1 MLIYY
6 FILGYVAENTSF
18 YASLRAGFTLQ
29 EQDFKLSELSDSFH
43 TNNDTEWR
51 FVYIHFFSLK
61 KNIYLANLK
70 NFDFITKCMYAFFL
84 REPNEKNEEI
94 EIDNSVFDTILEEIK
109 VDYQNGG
116 PQIRIA
122 LDKFVER
129 YAAAK
134 SKSIPRLCSFLYN
147 PNHENHEL
155 DPKSRVKSGSKIH
168 VQVESIKR
176 RKTEVS
182 GSGRRKLPT
191 ARKDKENL
199 DPQVIPT
206 RKKKKASKKV
216 HNLNKNILANQPN

>member
-134 SKSIPRLCSFLYN
+134 SKSIPRLCFFLYN

-176 RKTEVS
+176 RKMEVS

-216 HNLNKNILANQPN
+216 HN